1 MRLKKPAIFSKFR
14 RSYKGYM
21 DLLKAGFKEV
31 SDAVKNKKMSA
42 VEVTEFFLNR
52 IEKLNPRLN
61 AFVTINK
68 SAIEE
73 AHKVDEKI
81 RRQESVGPLAGIS
94 FGIKDLLCT
103 KGVKTT
109 AASKI
114 LNNFVPPYDASVVQ
128 RLKGAGAVVLGKLNL
143 DEFAMGSSTETSFFG
158 KCHNPWDTNFVPGG
172 SSGGSAAAQAARLA
186 LGTIGTDTGGS
197 IRQPASFCGVV
208 GVKPTYGRVSRYGIV
223 AYASSLDQAGPMVS
237 SVEDAALTLEVI
249 CGHDE
254 KDGTTSLQNVP
265 QFSKNLSANV
275 KGMKIGLVKEYQ
287 RDELHPDITKTYQ
300 DAIAELKK
308 AGVEFVEVS
317 IPLTEFAVPMYYLI
331 AASEASS
338 NLARYDG
345 VKYGYRSD
353 FKDLSALSLDDFY
366 SQSRGEGFG
375 KEVKRRIMLGTYCLS
390 SGYYEAYY
398 NKACQVRRML
408 RAQYLE
414 VFKTCDALLSPVT
427 TSPAF
432 KLGERSADPLKMYL
446 NDIFTTATNL
456 AGLPGMSVPFGMSDE
471 GLPIGIQLT
480 GAHFEEQKILNVAY
494 ALQTMSQIKERTPDV
509 Y

>member
-1 MRLKKPAIFSKFR
+1 
-14 RSYKGYM
+14 M
-21 DLLKAGFKEV
+21 DLKKAGFKEV
-31 SDAVKNKKMSA
+31 SDAVKNKKISA
-42 VEVTEFFLNR
+42 AEVTQFFLKR
-52 IEKLNPRLN
+52 IEQLNPKLN
-61 AFVTINK
+61 AFISINK
-68 SAIEE
+68 AALDE
-73 AHKVDEKI
+73 AHKIDEKI
-81 RRQESVGPLAGIS
+81 QKNESVGPLAGIT

-103 KGVKTT
+103 KGLKTT
-109 AASKI
+109 AGSKI
-114 LNNFVPPYDASVVQ
+114 LSNFIPPYDATVVK
-128 RLKGAGAVVLGKLNL
+128 RLKNSGAVILGKLNL
-143 DEFAMGSSTETSFFG
+143 DEFAMGSSTETSYFG
-158 KCHNPWDTNFVPGG
+158 KCHNPWNTDYVPGG

-208 GVKPTYGRVSRYGIV
+208 GIKPTYGRISRYGIV

-237 SVEDAALTLEVI
+237 SVEDAALTLEAI

-254 KDGTTSLQNVP
+254 KDGTTSSLKVP
-265 QFSKNLSANV
+265 AFSKNLSANV
-275 KGMKIGLVKEYQ
+275 KGLKIGLVKEYLKG
-287 RDELHPDITKTYQ
+287 ELHPDITKTYLS
-300 DAIAELKK
+300 AIDELKK
-308 AGVEFVEVS
+308 AGVEFIEVS

-345 VKYGYRSD
+345 VKYGYRSE
-353 FKDLSALSLDDFY
+353 FKDLSAMSLEDFY

-390 SGYYEAYY
+390 SGYYDAYY

-408 RAQYLE
+408 REQYLE
-414 VFKTCDALLSPVT
+414 VFKNCDALLSPVT

-432 KLGERSADPLKMYL
+432 KIGERSPDPLKMYL

-456 AGLPGMSVPFGMSDE
+456 AGLPGMSVPFGVSTE

-480 GAHFEEQKILNVAY
+480 GAHFEEQKILNIAY
-494 ALQTMSQIKERTPDV
+494 ALQSMSQVKERTPNV
-509 Y
+509 F